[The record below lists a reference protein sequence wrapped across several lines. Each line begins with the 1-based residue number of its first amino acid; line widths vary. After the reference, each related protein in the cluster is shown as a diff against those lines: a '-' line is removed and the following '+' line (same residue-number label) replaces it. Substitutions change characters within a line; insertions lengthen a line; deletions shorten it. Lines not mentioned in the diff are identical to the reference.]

1 MVTLLNNSGTSVFP
15 GDMLEWTFF
24 NETLSR
30 KSSAVGRKKADPRR
44 ISVRMATATSERVI
58 GRCLSFAKPGETFDL
73 VTVPRRIIE
82 PHTPLTVLPLHSPFP
97 PPH

>member
-1 MVTLLNNSGTSVFP
+1 
-15 GDMLEWTFF
+15 
-24 NETLSR
+24 
-30 KSSAVGRKKADPRR
+30 
-44 ISVRMATATSERVI
+44 MATATSERVI

-97 PPH
+97 PTPLTAPQVVLDVRAHLRAGGGGATLPAWNDVFTRVF